1 MLAHF
6 VIEPVRA
13 LLLAALVFVPFER
26 LAAAN
31 RGQRIFRAGWA
42 TDAITGFLNGLLLFL
57 VLLGAL
63 AGIDAAARIVAP
75 HLRAWVAAQPI
86 AAQAIVAV
94 ALGDLG
100 VYGVHRLQHTVP
112 WLWRFHAVH
121 HSAQEMDWLIAFRFH
136 ALDLLLSRIAS
147 LGPLVAL
154 NAAPAAIAVFVA
166 VFAWQS
172 WLAHANVRITYGPLR
187 WVLVSP
193 EFHHWHH
200 SAEREAYNKNYANV
214 LACWDLLFGTAYLPG
229 GRAPDRFGVDDHVPG
244 GYAARFFF
252 PFRQRLDQARAGK

>member
-1 MLAHF
+1 
-6 VIEPVRA
+6 
-13 LLLAALVFVPFER
+13 
-26 LAAAN
+26 
-31 RGQRIFRAGWA
+31 
-42 TDAITGFLNGLLLFL
+42 
-57 VLLGAL
+57 
-63 AGIDAAARIVAP
+63 
-75 HLRAWVAAQPI
+75 
-86 AAQAIVAV
+86 
-94 ALGDLG
+94 
-100 VYGVHRLQHTVP
+100 
-112 WLWRFHAVH
+112 
-121 HSAQEMDWLIAFRFH
+121 MDWLIAFRFH